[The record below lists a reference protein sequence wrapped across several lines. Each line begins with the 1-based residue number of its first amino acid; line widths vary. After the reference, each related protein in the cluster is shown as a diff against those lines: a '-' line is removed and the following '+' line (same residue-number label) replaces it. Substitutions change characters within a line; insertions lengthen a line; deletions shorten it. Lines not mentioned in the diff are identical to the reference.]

1 MRCQTSLLAK
11 RGLDPEGKV
20 YTPTYLIRGG
30 LESDRTRRGKDSVL
44 GALGLLDGEG
54 FDELGADRSQRCLWV
69 LSQGSGHA

>member
-54 FDELGADRSQRCLWV
+54 FDELGTNGCQRRLRV